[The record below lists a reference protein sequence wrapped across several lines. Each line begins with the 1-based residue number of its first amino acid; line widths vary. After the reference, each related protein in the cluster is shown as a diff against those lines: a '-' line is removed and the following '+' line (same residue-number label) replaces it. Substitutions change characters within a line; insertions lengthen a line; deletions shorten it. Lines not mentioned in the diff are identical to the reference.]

1 MKPQKPVRGLPL
13 AVAWM
18 FLSTGLV
25 LALALPVSAPAGD
38 RLNDLAD
45 RTNSQ
50 ASTSNQD
57 PPRRG
62 DERRG

>member
-13 AVAWM
+13 AAAWM
-18 FLSTGLV
+18 FSPMALA
-25 LALALPVSAPAGD
+25 LALALPVSAPVGD
-38 RLNDLAD
+38 RLSDLAD
-45 RTNSQ
+45 RINSQ
-50 ASTSNQD
+50 ASASNQD